1 MKIKP
6 IQKVQTTDISFKPP
20 NSKEDYKADP
30 LEIKPIHISFKD
42 DIGEEKEDEVEY
54 DVPKQD
60 SVYPKPD
67 SKVEEDDE
75 DEDEEYEGGEEEDQ
89 EEEEKPR
96 LMGQYSDFIRVYQ
109 KVIPQD
115 FCAEIRKALDYYLG
129 NGACCINDDQFANS
143 MAGRFDYAIDL
154 SHMSP
159 KLDGRA
165 DRELNNMIH
174 NCLNEYKHVFGH
186 IKPFKFYSTNQKV
199 QMTPTGGGYHAWHD
213 ENSEDPGADA
223 ARKLVWMV
231 YLNDS
236 YDGGETEFLYY
247 KRRIKPEM
255 GTLLIFPAG
264 MTHAHRGNLV
274 LDGSKYVVTGWF
286 IRSPGAQ

>member
-20 NSKEDYKADP
+20 TSKEDYNADP

-42 DIGEEKEDEVEY
+42 DIGEAKEGEVEY

-67 SKVEEDDE
+67 SKVEDE
-75 DEDEEYEGGEEEDQ
+75 EEEEEYE
-89 EEEEKPR
+89 EEEEEQEEGKPI
-96 LMGQYSDFIRVYQ
+96 LMGEYSDFIGVY
-109 KVIPQD
+109 KKAVPQD
-115 FCAEIRKALDYYLG
+115 FCAEIRKALDYYMG
-129 NGACCINDDQFANS
+129 IGACRINDDQFPES

-165 DRELNNMIH
+165 DRDLNEYIFR
-174 NCLNEYKHVFGH
+174 CFEEYKHVFGH
-186 IKPFKFYSTNQKV
+186 IKPLRFYSTNQKV
-199 QMTPTGGGYHAWHD
+199 QMTPTGGGYHTWHD
-213 ENSEDPGADA
+213 ENTEDPGADA

-231 YLNDS
+231 YLNDG

-264 MTHAHRGNLV
+264 MTHAHRGNMV